1 MSTAYITHPA
11 CRRHE
16 MGPAHPEC
24 FQRLDV
30 ITDMLMTLR
39 VLDMLQHYEAPN
51 VTREQLLRVH
61 LEDYLDYLDRILP
74 ETDYKKIDMDT
85 LMNPKTLQAAGFA
98 AGSVVMGVDMV
109 LSGKVKNAFCGV
121 RPPGH
126 HATSDTAMGFC
137 FYNNVAVGAA
147 HAVAAHGIKRVAII
161 DFDVHHGNG
170 TDEIFDGDQNVRLF
184 SLFERGLFPL
194 DGNNTADG
202 DGVYIALPSGSGGA
216 EMRQAVEK
224 HWLPAL
230 HAFRPEMVFVSA
242 GFDAH
247 LQDEISDLHF
257 SDADFQWLTQMCLDV
272 AESHAGGRL
281 VSVLEGGYDLDSLA
295 RCAAAHVKQLSNL

>member
-1 MSTAYITHPA
+1 MSTAYISHLA

-16 MGPAHPEC
+16 MGSAHPEC

-39 VLDMLQHYEAPN
+39 VLDMLQHFEAPN

-61 LEDYLDYLDRILP
+61 LEEHLDFLERIVP
-74 ETDYKKIDMDT
+74 ETGYKKIDMDT
-85 LMNPKTLQAAGFA
+85 LMNPKTLRAASYA
-98 AGSVVMGVDMV
+98 AGSVVMAVDKV
-109 LSGKVKNAFCGV
+109 VSGEVKNAFCAV

-126 HATSDTAMGFC
+126 HATSDAAMGFC

-147 HAVAAHGIKRVAII
+147 HAVAAHGIERVAII

-170 TDEIFDGDQNVRLF
+170 TDEIFNGQQNVRLF
-184 SLFERGLFPL
+184 SLFEQGLFPL
-194 DGNNTADG
+194 EGKNSAEG
-202 DGVYIALPSGSGGA
+202 DGIYLPLPGGSGGA
-216 EMRQAVEK
+216 DMRKAVEK
-224 HWLPAL
+224 QWIPAL
-230 HAFRPEMVFVSA
+230 EAFRPELVMVSA

-272 AESHAGGRL
+272 ADTHAQGRL